1 MGRETARVTT
11 TEHIT
16 ACPLDCPDTCTLAV
30 QVVDGRITKVDAAA
44 GNPFTDGFICH
55 KVKHQARRVYAP
67 ERVQTPLLRTGPK
80 GSGEFRAIS
89 WDDALDLVEDR
100 MRAAIAE
107 HGAESIVP
115 FLYNASAGTMQG
127 ELTER
132 FFRRLG
138 ATEVDVTICALT
150 HFLAYAS
157 IYGDMLSADPF
168 DLEHARLIVVWG
180 ANPNVTNTH
189 LGPHIVAAQ
198 RAHGAKVV
206 VVDPRRTAA
215 AKRADAHLAVLPGTD
230 VVLALA
236 IARELE
242 ARGGIDDAFVARHVV
257 GAEAYLDIAREWTLD
272 RAARVCGVDAEAI
285 ASLADDLATIRP
297 AMIRPGW
304 GLERTRNGGSAC
316 AAVMALPALTGQ
328 FGVPGAG
335 LLVSLGSAAPLH
347 PGRRP
352 AEERHE
358 PRPRHVNMN
367 EVGRF
372 LVDPAASPPAKV
384 LFVQGANP
392 VVMNANANAV
402 VAGMQRDDLFVVVHE
417 QVMTDTA
424 RWADLV
430 LPAATHFEYDDLASS
445 YGSFTM
451 QPVRAVIAPV
461 GEAISN
467 HELAR
472 RLARRFGFD
481 GPRFPDDLTEF
492 LESVVADG
500 EDPAATRV
508 LRTPGTTVQFRD
520 TSPPDGVARLDHV
533 IAQGLPRFA
542 PIDETYPL
550 ILVTP
555 ASPKMINSIFGEFN
569 EPDPTIRLHPD
580 DAAARGLVD
589 GAPVTV
595 HNDLGAITAE
605 VRVDTDQRPGV
616 AAMTKGVWWRSMP
629 DGVGVNVLVPDSL
642 SDLGGGACFNDTRV
656 EVSPR

>member
-1 MGRETARVTT
+1 MTT

-16 ACPLDCPDTCTLAV
+16 ACPLDCPDTCTLSVTVTDGAV
-30 QVVDGRITKVDAAA
+30 TAVDAAP
-44 GNPFTDGFICH
+44 GNPFTAGFICQ
-55 KVKHQARRVYAP
+55 KVKHQARRVHAP
-67 ERVQTPLLRTGPK
+67 ERIHTPMLRTGPK
-80 GSGEFRAIS
+80 GSGSFRSIS
-89 WDDALDLVEDR
+89 WDDALDLVEAQ
-100 MRAAIAE
+100 MRTAIAE

-150 HFLAYAS
+150 HYLAYAS
-157 IYGDMLSADPF
+157 IYGDMHSSDPF
-168 DLEHARLIVVWG
+168 DLEHARLIVLWG

-189 LGPHIVAAQ
+189 LGPHIVNA
-198 RAHGAKVV
+198 RRHGAKVV

-236 IARELE
+236 VTRELE
-242 ARGGIDDAFVARHVV
+242 VTGGIDAAFVAANVV
-257 GAEAYLDIAREWTLD
+257 GAEAYLDRARPWTLD
-272 RAARVCGVDAEAI
+272 RAAEVCGVSAEAI
-285 ASLADDLATIRP
+285 AALAHDLATIRP
-297 AMIRPGW
+297 ATIRPGW
-304 GLERTRNGGSAC
+304 GLERNRNGGSAC

-335 LLVSLGSAAPLH
+335 LLVSLGTAAPLH

-352 AEERHE
+352 SEERHD
-358 PRPRHVNMN
+358 PAPRHVNMN

-372 LVDPAASPPAKV
+372 LVDPAVSPPAKV

-392 VVMNANANAV
+392 VVMNPNANAV
-402 VAGMQRDDLFVVVHE
+402 IAGLARDDLFVVVHE

-424 RWADLV
+424 QWADLV

-451 QPVRAVIAPV
+451 QPVRAVIPPV

-467 HELAR
+467 HELAV
-472 RLARRFGFD
+472 RLAARFGFD
-481 GPRFPDDLTEF
+481 GPRFPHDIDEF
-492 LESVVADG
+492 LVSVVADG
-500 EDPAATRV
+500 GDPAATRV
-508 LRTPGTTVQFRD
+508 LREPGTTVQFRD
-520 TSPPDGVARLDHV
+520 TAPPDGRARLDHV
-533 IAQGLPRFA
+533 LAQGLPRYEA
-542 PIDETYPL
+542 IDETFPL
-550 ILVTP
+550 VLVTP

-569 EPDPTIRLHPD
+569 DPDPTVRLHPD
-580 DAAARGLVD
+580 DADARGLVD
-589 GAPVTV
+589 GRAVTV
-595 HNDLGAITAE
+595 RNDLGTVAAV
-605 VRVDTDQRPGV
+605 VRVDPDQRPGV

-629 DGVGVNVLVPDSL
+629 DGVGVNVLVPDTL

-656 EVSPR
+656 EVEAR